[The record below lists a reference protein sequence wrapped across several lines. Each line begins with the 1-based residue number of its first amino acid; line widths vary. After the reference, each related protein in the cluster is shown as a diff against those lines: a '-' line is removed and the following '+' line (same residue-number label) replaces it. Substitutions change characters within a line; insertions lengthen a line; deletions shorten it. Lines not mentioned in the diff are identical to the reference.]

1 LQCFREGYAVTET
14 RGLRAL
20 RLDFFFKGCKLV
32 SMNTKLRLFAYSI
45 PWNLALLTVGS
56 FLVAV
61 SIKAVA
67 VPHGLV
73 SGGVSGIGLLLY
85 YFTHTLTPGLWLL
98 ILNIPIALCGWI
110 MVSRRFVLY
119 TAYGMLAITFWM
131 ELISFT
137 LPVHDRLLAAIA
149 TGALLGAGAGIS
161 MRSLGSSG
169 GLDIIGIILHQRYGF
184 RIGQVSFLFNAGLF
198 TISFALMESDLVL
211 YSLIL
216 VFVTGQIMDYVLS
229 MFNQRKLV
237 FIISDH
243 AQAIADAILKEA
255 NRGVTLLEGRGG
267 YTGLPKQVVMTVVNN
282 VQQKKLEEMIFTLDP
297 EAFVILENTF
307 NVIGKGFSR
316 RKVY

>member
-1 LQCFREGYAVTET
+1 
-14 RGLRAL
+14 
-20 RLDFFFKGCKLV
+20 
-32 SMNTKLRLFAYSI
+32 MNSKLRLYAFSI
-45 PWNLALLTVGS
+45 PWNIFLLTVGS
-56 FLVAV
+56 FFVAV

-73 SGGVSGIGLLLY
+73 SGGVSGIALLLY
-85 YFTHTLTPGLWLL
+85 YFAGALTPGLWLFL
-98 ILNIPIALCGWI
+98 LNIPIAVLGWV

-119 TAYGMLAITFWM
+119 TAYGMAAITLWM
-131 ELISFT
+131 EVIAFT
-137 LPVHDRLLAAIA
+137 LPIDDILLAAIFG
-149 TGALLGAGAGIS
+149 GALLGAGAGIS

-169 GLDIIGIILHQRYGF
+169 GLDIIGIILHQRFGF
-184 RIGQVSFLFNAGLF
+184 RIGQVSFLFNTALF
-198 TISFALMESDLVL
+198 AVSFALLETDLVL
-211 YSLIL
+211 YSLIM

-243 AQAIADAILKEA
+243 AQVIADAIIKEA

-267 YTGLPKQVVMTVVNN
+267 YTGQPKQVVMTVVNN
-282 VQQKKLEEMIFTLDP
+282 VQQKKLEELIFTLDP
-297 EAFVILENTF
+297 EAFVIFENTF

>member
-1 LQCFREGYAVTET
+1 
-14 RGLRAL
+14 
-20 RLDFFFKGCKLV
+20 
-32 SMNTKLRLFAYSI
+32 MNAKLRLFAYSI

-56 FLVAV
+56 FLVAL

-98 ILNIPIALCGWI
+98 LLNIPIAICGWI

-119 TAYGMLAITFWM
+119 TAYGMVAITFWM
-131 ELISFT
+131 EFISFT

-149 TGALLGAGAGIS
+149 TGALLGAGSGVC

-243 AQAIADAILKEA
+243 AQAIADAILTEA

>member
-1 LQCFREGYAVTET
+1 
-14 RGLRAL
+14 
-20 RLDFFFKGCKLV
+20 
-32 SMNTKLRLFAYSI
+32 MNVKHRLFAYSI
-45 PWNLALLTVGS
+45 PWNLTLLAVGS
-56 FLVAV
+56 FLVAL

-73 SGGVSGIGLLLY
+73 TGGVSGIGLLLY
-85 YFTHTLTPGLWLL
+85 YFTHTLTPGLWLFV
-98 ILNIPIALCGWI
+98 LNIPIAVAGWI

-119 TAYGMLAITFWM
+119 TAFGMLSITVWM

-149 TGALLGAGAGIS
+149 TGALLGAGSGIS

-184 RIGQVSFLFNAGLF
+184 RIGQISFLFNAALF
-198 TISFALMESDLVL
+198 TVSFALMDPDLVL

-216 VFVTGQIMDYVLS
+216 VFVTGQITDYVLS

-237 FIISDH
+237 FVISDH
-243 AQAIADAILKEA
+243 AQAISDAILTEA

-282 VQQKKLEEMIFTLDP
+282 VQQKKLEEMIFTIDP
-297 EAFVILENTF
+297 EAFVIFENTF